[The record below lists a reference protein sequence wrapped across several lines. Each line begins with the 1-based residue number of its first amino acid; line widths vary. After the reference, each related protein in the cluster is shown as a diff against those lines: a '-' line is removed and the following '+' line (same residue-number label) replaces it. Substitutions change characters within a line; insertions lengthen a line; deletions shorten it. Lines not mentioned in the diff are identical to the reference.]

1 MQLTQSF
8 HKAALEQPDA
18 YATVFRQRKTTFAQF
33 VERVSRV
40 AGALHALD
48 VAHGDRI
55 GILALNSDRYLEY
68 VFGTLWAGAVV
79 NPVNTRWSV
88 SEIAYSLND
97 CGTAILFI
105 DETFAHLAQPL
116 RERCPVLRHVIW
128 CGEGVPPAGMHGDDY
143 EGWLGRATPAADA
156 QRSGNDLAAILYTGG
171 TTGVPKGVML
181 SHANL
186 VSNALCALAA
196 ASRPVVQAVLHTAP
210 LFHIGAMALVFQAA
224 LRGAKHVVLGGFD
237 PGTVIETIAAE
248 HVNETFVV
256 PTMIKAMLDHPGFA
270 THKLSSLTSVLYG
283 AAPIDSTLLQRALGK
298 LPASQF
304 VQLYGMT
311 EIAPV
316 AAVLPAHCHTPDS
329 QKLKSAGR
337 PAPICEIRIVDPASG
352 EPLPTGQVGEVAVR
366 GPSVMMGYWNKP
378 EETAKALRN
387 GWMHTGD
394 GGYMDEDGYLFITD
408 RIKDMIISG
417 GENVYS
423 TEVENALLAHPAV
436 EACAVIGI
444 PDEKWGEAVHAVIVL
459 RAGHQLTLEE
469 IRDHCRQLIAG
480 YKCPRSV
487 AFRAELPLSAAGKL
501 LKYKLREAL
510 VNNPAPAPNTPA

>member
-1 MQLTQSF
+1 MQLTQSI

-18 YATVFRQRKTTFAQF
+18 YATVFQQRKTTFAQF
-33 VERVSRV
+33 VERVARV

-55 GILALNSDRYLEY
+55 GMLALNSDRYIEY
-68 VFGTLWAGAVV
+68 VFGTLWAGAVI
-79 NPVNTRWSV
+79 NPVNTRWSIG
-88 SEIAYSLND
+88 EIAYSLND
-97 CGTAILFI
+97 CGTAILFV
-105 DETFAHLAQPL
+105 DATFAHLAQPL
-116 RERCPVLRHVIW
+116 RERCPALRHLIY
-128 CGEGVPPAGMHGDDY
+128 CGEGAPPDGMHAY
-143 EGWLGRATPAADA
+143 EAWLGRATPAADA
-156 QRSGNDLAAILYTGG
+156 QRSGSDLAAILYTGG

-210 LFHIGAMALVFQAA
+210 LFHIGALALVFQAA
-224 LRGAKHVVLGGFD
+224 LRGAKHVVLGGFE
-237 PGTVIETIAAE
+237 PGTVIEAIADE
-248 HVNETFVV
+248 RVNETFVV

-316 AAVLPAHCHTPDS
+316 AAVLPAHCHTPDG

-337 PAPICEIRIVDPASG
+337 PAPICEVRIVDPASG
-352 EPLPTGQVGEVAVR
+352 EPLPVGRVGEVAVR

-417 GENVYS
+417 GENIYS
-423 TEVENALLAHPAV
+423 TEVENALLSHPAI

-444 PDEKWGEAVHAVIVL
+444 PDEKWGETVHAVIVL
-459 RAGHQLTLEE
+459 RASHNLTLEE
-469 IRDHCRQLIAG
+469 VREHCRQHIAG

-487 AFRAELPLSAAGKL
+487 EFRAELPLSAAGKL
-501 LKYKLREAL
+501 LKYKLREAF
-510 VNNPAPAPNTPA
+510 VKPTEPAPDTQA